1 MDFDFLPQL
10 PSSRL
15 DDRSFDDLV
24 EECLLRIPRYC
35 PEWTDHNI
43 SDPGITLIELF
54 SWLTDQMLMRFN
66 QVPRKNYVAFLELL
80 GIRLQ
85 PPLPAQSRLTFYLS
99 TYLQEDYVIPKGT
112 EVATE
117 RTETQEAIIF
127 STDRD
132 LIISQPKINH
142 FLSSIE
148 SNNIPQTLHDQT
160 GQWHS
165 QSNSLSAV
173 HEFILFPQQ
182 PQLGNCFY
190 LVLDSDAPIDGNVLT
205 LNFTGAQG
213 APTGIDPNNP
223 PRCWEAWNGQ
233 SWTEVLL
240 SEADDTTNGFS
251 FSFNENTEE
260 DDPSE
265 QSGDLVLHLP
275 DSCPVSTFA
284 AYRGRWIRCIL
295 TEPSLHQPAYS
306 NPPRIKTIAV
316 QAIGGAVQAS
326 QSIRV
331 EEELLGISNGKPG
344 QSFEVETAPILER
357 REQEDLLVF
366 PPGQPPEIWE
376 EVADFADSKPHDRHY
391 VVDSLEGIIQF
402 GPLIREPQTLKRQTQ
417 TRAYLQKVL
426 PAERSSGR
434 DLLNTQMMEH
444 QYGAIPPRGSEI
456 VFSYRTGGGKQ
467 GNVQAGTLNFLK
479 TAIPYLDRVT
489 NYEAAVNGTDAESL
503 EQAVLRVPS
512 ILRSHDRA
520 VTASDFEA
528 LTLQGSG
535 GAIARSQCSPM
546 SANQPAGSVS
556 VLVVPQANT
565 DLINLG
571 QGIAPENFYL
581 NPALRAQ
588 VLNYLDERRLLGT
601 QVQLQQPN
609 YMGVSVHAEVTLE
622 PFYNNPSAQAEIVH
636 SLQVALYRYL
646 NPLTG
651 GSDGKGWPFGRPVYP
666 SDIIAILQQKAGIQY
681 LGAILLFPIQKTGQ
695 TWERQT
701 TPVPFIDPGPLGLLC
716 SWADS
721 RARTGHSVN
730 VLSLE
735 SLTPARI

>member
-1 MDFDFLPQL
+1 VDFNFLPQL

-15 DDRSFDDLV
+15 DDRSFDDLM

-43 SDPGITLIELF
+43 SDPGITLVELF

-85 PPLPAQSRLTFYLS
+85 PPTPAQSRLTFYLS
-99 TYLQEDYVIPKGT
+99 TYLQEDYVIPMGT

-132 LIISQPKINH
+132 LIVGQPKLNH
-142 FLSSIE
+142 FLSSTE
-148 SNNIPQTLHDQT
+148 LSDTPQSLRDQT

-165 QSNSLSAV
+165 QSSSLSAV
-173 HEFILFPQQ
+173 HDFILFPQQ
-182 PQLGNCFY
+182 PQPGNCFY
-190 LVLDSDAPIDGNVLT
+190 LVLDAEAPLDGNVLT
-205 LNFTGAQG
+205 LNLTGAQG
-213 APTGIDPNNP
+213 APTGIDPNHP
-223 PRCWEAWNGQ
+223 PRRWEAWDGE
-233 SWTEVLL
+233 SWIEALL
-240 SEADDTTNGFS
+240 SETDDTTNGFS
-251 FSFNENTEE
+251 FNEHTE
-260 DDPSE
+260 DDDHAE
-265 QSGDLVLHLP
+265 QSGDVMLHLP
-275 DSCPVSTFA
+275 ESCPVSTFA
-284 AYRGRWIRCIL
+284 AYRGRWIRCVL
-295 TEPSLHQPAYS
+295 TEPSVHQPAYS
-306 NPPRIKTIAV
+306 NPPRLKTIAL
-316 QAIGGAVQAS
+316 QAIGGSVQAS
-326 QSIRV
+326 QSVLV
-331 EEELLGISNGKPG
+331 EEELLGVSNGKPG
-344 QSFEVETAPILER
+344 QSFEVETAPILDR
-357 REQEDLLVF
+357 RAGEQLFVF

-391 VVDSLEGIIQF
+391 VVDSLEGTIQF
-402 GPLIREPQTLKRQTQ
+402 GPLICEPQMLKRQTQ

-426 PAERSSGR
+426 PEERSLGR
-434 DLLNTQMMEH
+434 DLNTQMMEH
-444 QYGAIPPRGSEI
+444 QYGAIPPRGAEI
-456 VFSYRTGGGKQ
+456 IFSYRTGGGKQ

-479 TAIPYLDRVT
+479 TAIPYVDRVT
-489 NYEAAVNGTDAESL
+489 NHEAAVNGADAESL
-503 EQAVLRVPS
+503 EQAVLRAPS
-512 ILRSHDRA
+512 VLRSQDRA

-528 LTLQGSG
+528 LTLKGSG

-546 SANQPAGSVS
+546 SANQSAGSVS

-565 DLINLG
+565 DLINLE

-609 YMGVSVHAEVTLE
+609 YMGVSVQAEVTLE
-622 PFYNNPSAQAEIVH
+622 PAYNNPSAQAEIVH
-636 SLQVALYRYL
+636 GLQVALYRYL

-651 GSDGKGWPFGRPVYP
+651 GPDGTGWPFGRPVYP
-666 SDIIAILQQKAGIQY
+666 SDIMAILQQKAGIQY
-681 LGAILLFPIQKTGQ
+681 LGAILLFPIQNNGQ

-721 RARTGHSVN
+721 QARTGHSVN
-730 VLSLE
+730 VLALQA
-735 SLTPARI
+735 LTPARI